1 MCCREAGEKEKG
13 STQGMMGRGR
23 VPARFLFFDYC
34 YFYCDTQREPL
45 RRRELRV
52 GARPKEGK
60 TRLIST
66 SLLEFQHGAFAST
79 TFARPKK
86 TPALQARLLRPF
98 HLVQKPSFIN
108 RSRKK
113 GGAKNFPGFQELF
126 KAVLY
131 MGESKIHCNSL
142 ACAEIAGHSG

>member
-1 MCCREAGEKEKG
+1 MLQGGWGERKRKHARHDGKG
-13 STQGMMGRGR
+13 KS
-23 VPARFLFFDYC
+23 PARLLFFDDC

-52 GARPKEGK
+52 GARPKEGE

-66 SLLEFQHGAFAST
+66 SLLEFQHGAFVSK

-98 HLVQKPSFIN
+98 SSCPEAIFYPSLKKE
-108 RSRKK
+108 RRRKK
-113 GGAKNFPGFQELF
+113 FPGFQELF
-126 KAVLY
+126 
-131 MGESKIHCNSL
+131 
-142 ACAEIAGHSG
+142 

>member
-13 STQGMMGRGR
+13 SMQGMMGRGR

-66 SLLEFQHGAFAST
+66 SLLEFQHGAFVSK

-98 HLVQKPSFIN
+98 SSCPEAIFYPSLKKE
-108 RSRKK
+108 RRRKK
-113 GGAKNFPGFQELF
+113 FPGFQELF
-126 KAVLY
+126 
-131 MGESKIHCNSL
+131 
-142 ACAEIAGHSG
+142 

>member
-1 MCCREAGEKEKG
+1 MVLSRAKHLRARRKRLHCRLG
-13 STQGMMGRGR
+13 
-23 VPARFLFFDYC
+23 C
-34 YFYCDTQREPL
+34 YDL
-45 RRRELRV
+45 
-52 GARPKEGK
+52 
-60 TRLIST
+60 
-66 SLLEFQHGAFAST
+66 
-79 TFARPKK
+79 
-86 TPALQARLLRPF
+86 F

-142 ACAEIAGHSG
+142 ACAEIAGHSGQN

>member
-66 SLLEFQHGAFAST
+66 SLLEFQHSAFASK

-86 TPALQARLLRPF
+86 TPALQASLLRPF
-98 HLVQKPSFIN
+98 SSCLEAIFYQSLKKE
-108 RSRKK
+108 RSCKK
-113 GGAKNFPGFQELF
+113 F
-126 KAVLY
+126 
-131 MGESKIHCNSL
+131 SRI
-142 ACAEIAGHSG
+142 SGIV